1 MLTPAEVIRSTPERR
16 FVWVDRL
23 PGSPAAARQA
33 ASRASKTETALLT
46 RVRKGLYYRG
56 APTRFGPTRPRTE
69 EVVREVLGTIGVGP
83 AGVSAARAWGL
94 TTQMPAVYEVAA
106 LRTVD
111 PIPGVKQTL
120 RKNVTR
126 ARLDE
131 QSIALLELLRAPE
144 TLVEAGWP
152 VLVERVHDA
161 VTKREISLEPLID
174 VAHHEWNRATR
185 TNLAR
190 LLENLSAA

>member
-1 MLTPAEVIRSTPERR
+1 MPTPAEVIRSTPERR
-16 FVWVDRL
+16 FVWVNRL

-33 ASRASKTETALLT
+33 ASRASKTEAALLT

-56 APTRFGPTRPRTE
+56 APTRFGPTQPRTE
-69 EVVREVLGTIGVGP
+69 EVVREVLGITGVGP

-94 TTQMPAVYEVAA
+94 TTQVPAVYEVAT

-131 QSIALLELLRAPE
+131 KSIALLELLRTPE
-144 TLVEAGWP
+144 ALVEAGWP
-152 VLVERVHDA
+152 VLVERVQDA
-161 VTKREISLEPLID
+161 LMMREIALDPLID
-174 VAHHEWNRATR
+174 VARHEWNRSTR
-185 TNLAR
+185 DNFAR
-190 LLENLSAA
+190 LLESLSAA